1 MRKPVFGV
9 SDQVGHKP
17 DCAAT
22 EDGFGFRKKRDCT
35 ICVAK
40 TKALIRCAVTTQLIC
55 GFVLTYAKSQF
66 SHNEA
71 QIMYALVTGWFAPK
85 PVPPGTIRSK
95 LIFRMGRFTPG
106 RFAPFEKNA

>member
-40 TKALIRCAVTTQLIC
+40 TKALIRCAVTAQLIC
-55 GFVLTYAKSQF
+55 GFVFTYAKSRF

-71 QIMYALVTGWFAPK
+71 QIMYAFMQE
-85 PVPPGTIRSK
+85 
-95 LIFRMGRFTPG
+95 LITQCHVLHVSGNMGNFP
-106 RFAPFEKNA
+106 

>member
-1 MRKPVFGV
+1 MRKQVFGV

-22 EDGFGFRKKRDCT
+22 EDCFGFWKKRDCT

-40 TKALIRCAVTTQLIC
+40 TKALIRCAVTAQLIC
-55 GFVLTYAKSQF
+55 GFVFTYAKSRF

-71 QIMYALVTGWFAPK
+71 QIMNVFMQELITKCHVLHVSGNMASFPKADALLP
-85 PVPPGTIRSK
+85 I
-95 LIFRMGRFTPG
+95 L
-106 RFAPFEKNA
+106 

>member
-9 SDQVGHKP
+9 SDQVGYKP

-35 ICVAK
+35 TGICVVK
-40 TKALIRCAVTTQLIC
+40 TKALIRCAVTAQLIC
-55 GFVLTYAKSQF
+55 GFDFTYAKSRF

-71 QIMYALVTGWFAPK
+71 QIMYAFMQELITQFHVLHVSGNM
-85 PVPPGTIRSK
+85 GT
-95 LIFRMGRFTPG
+95 FP
-106 RFAPFEKNA
+106 

>member
-9 SDQVGHKP
+9 SNKVGHKP

-40 TKALIRCAVTTQLIC
+40 TKALIC
-55 GFVLTYAKSQF
+55 GFVFTYAKSRF
-66 SHNEA
+66 SHKEA
-71 QIMYALVTGWFAPK
+71 QIMYAFMQELITQCHVLLVSGN
-85 PVPPGTIRSK
+85 
-95 LIFRMGRFTPG
+95 MGNFP
-106 RFAPFEKNA
+106 

>member
-9 SDQVGHKP
+9 SDQFGHKP

-22 EDGFGFRKKRDCT
+22 EDGFEFRKKRDCT

-40 TKALIRCAVTTQLIC
+40 TKALIRCAVIC
-55 GFVLTYAKSQF
+55 GFVFTYAKSRF

-71 QIMYALVTGWFAPK
+71 QIMYAFMEE
-85 PVPPGTIRSK
+85 
-95 LIFRMGRFTPG
+95 LITQCHVLHVSGNMGSFP
-106 RFAPFEKNA
+106 